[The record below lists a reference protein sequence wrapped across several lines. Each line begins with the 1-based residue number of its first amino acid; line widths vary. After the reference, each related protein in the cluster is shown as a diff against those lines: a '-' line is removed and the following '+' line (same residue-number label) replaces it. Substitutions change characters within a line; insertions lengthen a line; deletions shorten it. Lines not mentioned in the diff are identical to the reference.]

1 MTARSGFPPIG
12 TGGGGGGAPAGVTP
26 LPVESAL
33 KFEPRGEP
41 RPMLSRD
48 ADSMYWMSR
57 YVERAEHVARMLMV
71 TTNLL
76 IDVGD
81 LEPVVL
87 RRLWHTVLE
96 VVRDER
102 FAAAPGVM
110 EGDAGGLADAISRY
124 VTFEPSNPNSIVSC
138 LSRARENALAI
149 RESLSAE
156 MWEALNELYWS
167 IRADDAKLRFDEN
180 RDQFYRSIL
189 TASMLFQG
197 LTNQTLPRDQ
207 RWQFAQV
214 AKYCERV
221 DATSRILQ
229 TRWQVLTDEAVALET
244 PIRNIHW
251 MGVLRC
257 CCSIEAYR
265 RDHGGD
271 MDALAVVQFLLLR
284 DDFPRCIRFCV
295 DQARNALAAVRAST
309 TRRVDPAERIL
320 GRLDAQ
326 LDYAELG
333 EILRAGVPAY
343 LEDIQRQV
351 ADATTAVQKAYFL
364 Y

>member
-1 MTARSGFPPIG
+1 MTAPSGFTPPDL
-12 TGGGGGGAPAGVTP
+12 TRPAGVTA
-26 LPVESAL
+26 LPVEWAR

-71 TTNLL
+71 TTHLL

-81 LEPVVL
+81 LEPGVL
-87 RRLWHTVLE
+87 RRLWQTVLD
-96 VVRDER
+96 VVRDNR
-102 FAAAPGVM
+102 FDPPSLQASGQAHPGPP
-110 EGDAGGLADAISRY
+110 ALAEAISRY
-124 VTFEPSNPNSIVSC
+124 VTFDAANPSSIVSC
-138 LSRARENALAI
+138 LTRARENALAI

-167 IRADDAKLRFDEN
+167 IRADDAPQRFDEN

-189 TASMLFQG
+189 TGSMLFQG

-221 DATSRILQ
+221 DATARILQ
-229 TRWQVLTDEAVALET
+229 TRWRVLTDEQVSLET

-265 RDHGGD
+265 REHGGD
-271 MDALAVVQFLLLR
+271 MDALAVVEFLLLR
-284 DDFPRCIRFCV
+284 DDFPRSIRFCV
-295 DQARNALAAVRAST
+295 DQARQALAAIRAST

-333 EILRAGVPAY
+333 EILRVGVPAY
-343 LEDIQRQV
+343 LDDIQQQV